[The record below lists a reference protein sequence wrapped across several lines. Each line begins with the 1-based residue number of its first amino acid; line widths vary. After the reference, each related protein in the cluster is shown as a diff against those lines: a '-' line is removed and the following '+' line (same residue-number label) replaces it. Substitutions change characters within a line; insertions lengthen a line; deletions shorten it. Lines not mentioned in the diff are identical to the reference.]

1 VLATDWA
8 GSGFRSKTV
17 KLTHLVLT
25 LAAALIPLDLVRS
38 AYGLERART
47 HDRWILRLLVT
58 SAVVLACQDAVAGA
72 VLGLGV
78 LGWYRD
84 RELRLLLATA
94 GVAAVWMAAPLIPA
108 PARQGV
114 AACWVAITLL
124 EAAVSGYYWGIAH
137 RWWSGDLTLA
147 EQLPLWP
154 LSGFRGQH
162 TLFAAAVAIVLPLGA
177 ALHWT
182 LGLVLFVLLV
192 GLSSWLAL
200 LAALISLTVLWPI
213 LWPFTG
219 GLVLLA
225 TVLLIPRF
233 FLARDSWLLNR
244 LPRGDSLDSIKLR
257 WASWWALAVVM
268 MRWRL
273 RTWLIGRGWAEPA
286 GDLMRAWELRG
297 RLIRISPHNDLV
309 EVVYAN
315 GLAGVVV
322 IGLLAWTVGTRL
334 VLGDPWSATV
344 VAGLLIAGGS
354 YALHYPT
361 IGLVFWIACA
371 FVAGR

>member
-1 VLATDWA
+1 MTAEATTVALA
-8 GSGFRSKTV
+8 
-17 KLTHLVLT
+17 

-38 AYGLERART
+38 AYGLERARA
-47 HDRWILRLLVT
+47 HDRWIIRLLVM
-58 SAVVLACQDAVAGA
+58 SAVILACHDAVAGS

-78 LGWYRD
+78 LGWCRD

-94 GVAAVWMAAPLIPA
+94 GVAAVWMAAPLIPGQHRMA
-108 PARQGV
+108 VAGV
-114 AACWVAITLL
+114 WVGIVLL
-124 EAAVSGYYWGIAH
+124 EAGVSGYYWGASRGWWRGDMTIA
-137 RWWSGDLTLA
+137 
-147 EQLPLWP
+147 EELPLWP

-162 TLFAAAVAIVLPLGA
+162 TLFAAAVALVLPLGA
-177 ALHWT
+177 TLHWAI
-182 LGLVLFVLLV
+182 GLVLFVLLI

-213 LWPFTG
+213 LWPFTS

-225 TVLLIPRF
+225 MVLLIPRV

-244 LPRGDSLDSIKLR
+244 LPRGDSLDSVKLR
-257 WASWWALAVVM
+257 WASWRALAGVM
-268 MRWRL
+268 TRWNV

-286 GDLMRAWELRG
+286 GDLMRSWASNR

-322 IGLLAWTVGTRL
+322 IGLLAWTVGSRFI
-334 VLGDPWSATV
+334 LGDPWSATV
-344 VAGLLIAGGS
+344 VAGLVIAGGS

-371 FVAGR
+371 FVAGKGAIS